1 MSELSIA
8 VQKFNDKVRA
18 MNQRRGK
25 ELILTAEEA
34 RSLHSDIFNILAQV
48 SSLAVQVQENKEP
61 ETVTIEMDGGSWN

>member
-61 ETVTIEMDGGSWN
+61 ETISIEMDGGSWN